1 MPAQSGHN
9 SAATAAPL
17 ATKDARL
24 EGLLKRFEAGEMR
37 ALAQLITMVENRAP
51 ESSAIIERIYAK
63 TGRAQVVGI
72 TGPPGAGKSTLVN
85 RLIAK
90 YRALGKKIAI
100 LAIDPS
106 SPFSGGAV
114 LGDRVRMT
122 DHYKDAG
129 VYIRSLASRGSHG
142 GLSRAAREI
151 VKLLDAYGS
160 DVVIIETVGVG
171 QTELSIMDL
180 ADTTVVVTVPEAGD
194 GVQVMKA
201 GLNEIADVFVVNK
214 SDREGADR
222 IKAELELSVHLR
234 SGDGWRPPVLLTQA
248 AIDQGVDAVVGAI
261 AKHREYLL
269 AHADSARESERR
281 TREFVEVLAAELEER
296 AARAVADGGAPGV
309 LSEVRA
315 GKLNPYAA
323 ARRII
328 EDRSSL
334 GELLHNGSLKRRVDP
349 Q

>member
-1 MPAQSGHN
+1 MPAESRDH
-9 SAATAAPL
+9 SAATAAT
-17 ATKDARL
+17 ADAQDARL
-24 EGLLKRFEAGEMR
+24 DALLKRFDAGEMR

-63 TGRAQVVGI
+63 TGHAQVVGI

-90 YRALGKKIAI
+90 YRASGKKIAI

-160 DVVIIETVGVG
+160 DVIIIETVGVG

-214 SDREGADR
+214 ADREGADR
-222 IKAELELSVHLR
+222 VKAELELSVHLR

-248 AIDQGVDAVVGAI
+248 ALDQGVDAVVDA
-261 AKHREYLL
+261 
-269 AHADSARESERR
+269 
-281 TREFVEVLAAELEER
+281 
-296 AARAVADGGAPGV
+296 
-309 LSEVRA
+309 
-315 GKLNPYAA
+315 
-323 ARRII
+323 
-328 EDRSSL
+328 
-334 GELLHNGSLKRRVDP
+334 
-349 Q
+349 

>member
-1 MPAQSGHN
+1 MPAESHHTSTA
-9 SAATAAPL
+9 SAAIVES
-17 ATKDARL
+17 KEARL
-24 EGLLKRFEAGEMR
+24 DALLKRFDAGEVR
-37 ALAQLITMVENRAP
+37 ALAQLITIVENRAP
-51 ESSAIIERIYAK
+51 ESSAIIERIYSK

-90 YRALGKKIAI
+90 YRAHGKKIAI

-160 DVVIIETVGVG
+160 DLIIIETVGVG
-171 QTELSIMDL
+171 QTELSIIDL

-214 SDREGADR
+214 ADRDGADR

-234 SGDGWRPPVLLTQA
+234 GGDGWRAPVLLTQA
-248 AIDQGVDAVVGAI
+248 ASDLGVDAVVDAI
-261 AKHREYLL
+261 ARHREYIRQ
-269 AHADSARESERR
+269 HVDTAREAERR
-281 TREFVEVLAAELEER
+281 TREFVEVLSVELEER
-296 AARAVADGGAPGV
+296 AARAVADGGAPSV
-309 LSEVRA
+309 LGEVRA
-315 GKLNPYAA
+315 GRLNPYSA

-328 EDRSSL
+328 EDRKSL
-334 GELLHNGSLKRRVDP
+334 IDLLQNGGPKVRAD
-349 Q
+349 